1 MRRGR
6 GFKSLADS
14 PSPMSDLL
22 LHFLTIAPCA
32 GWNESSPGNRD
43 LAHKPR
49 LSYQI
54 RCSFQRGTIGSSSS
68 GTPTNRGREDTLE
81 LRQID
86 CFLAVATDLHFG
98 KAAERLSVAQSS
110 VSEAIR
116 ALEHEVGGPLFTR
129 TSRRVQLT
137 PLGETLRRGVE
148 PAALV
153 LRATLDDC
161 RKIALGQSHRVRIGF
176 LGGGLY
182 DLTLPFIRHLRN
194 NFQIDIDWV
203 ELSLVD
209 QFEAV
214 ATGKVDAAFCRLPL
228 SHDGLVQ
235 CLVLFE
241 NKRKLIVST
250 EHRLANRDLIDPE
263 ELALETF
270 PTLPDHHQL
279 GPWIAFHFPDH
290 TPSGRPI
297 ARGPV
302 ITTVREILAVV
313 KAGEAVAL
321 LNGEAE
327 RYYPDP
333 GVRYIDIDV
342 PPVETALVRRR
353 ADRRRVILD
362 LETCSREVAADHRPK
377 IES

>member
-1 MRRGR
+1 
-6 GFKSLADS
+6 
-14 PSPMSDLL
+14 
-22 LHFLTIAPCA
+22 
-32 GWNESSPGNRD
+32 
-43 LAHKPR
+43 
-49 LSYQI
+49 
-54 RCSFQRGTIGSSSS
+54 
-68 GTPTNRGREDTLE
+68 LE

-153 LRATLDDC
+153 LRATLEDC
-161 RKIALGQSHRVRIGF
+161 RKIALGQSHRVKIGF

-194 NFQIDIDWV
+194 KFQIDVDWV
-203 ELSLVD
+203 ELSLLD

-214 ATGKVDAAFCRLPL
+214 AAGKVDAAFCRLPL

-235 CLVLFE
+235 CVVLFE

-263 ELALETF
+263 ELAFEAL
-270 PTLPDHHQL
+270 PTLPDNHQL
-279 GPWIAFHFPDH
+279 GPWAAFHLPDH

-297 ARGPV
+297 ARGPL
-302 ITTVREILAVV
+302 IRTVREMLAVV
-313 KAGEAVAL
+313 KSGEAVAL
-321 LNGEAE
+321 LNAEAE
-327 RYYPDP
+327 RYYSDP
-333 GVRYIDIDV
+333 GIRYIDIDV
-342 PPVETALVRRR
+342 APVETALVRRR

-362 LETCSREVAADHRPK
+362 LEECSRDVAAAQRSN
-377 IES
+377 INA

>member
-1 MRRGR
+1 M
-6 GFKSLADS
+6 
-14 PSPMSDLL
+14 
-22 LHFLTIAPCA
+22 
-32 GWNESSPGNRD
+32 
-43 LAHKPR
+43 
-49 LSYQI
+49 
-54 RCSFQRGTIGSSSS
+54 
-68 GTPTNRGREDTLE
+68 E

-153 LRATLDDC
+153 LRATLEDC
-161 RKIALGQSHRVRIGF
+161 RKIALGQSHRVKIGF

-194 NFQIDIDWV
+194 KFQIDVDWV
-203 ELSLVD
+203 ELSLLD

-214 ATGKVDAAFCRLPL
+214 AAGKVDAAFCRLPL

-235 CLVLFE
+235 CVVLFE

-263 ELALETF
+263 ELALEAL
-270 PTLPDHHQL
+270 PTLPDNHQL
-279 GPWIAFHFPDH
+279 GPWAAFHLPDH

-297 ARGPV
+297 ARGPL
-302 ITTVREILAVV
+302 IRTVREMLAVV
-313 KAGEAVAL
+313 KSGEAVAL
-321 LNGEAE
+321 LNAEAE
-327 RYYPDP
+327 RYYSDP
-333 GVRYIDIDV
+333 GIRYIDIDV
-342 PPVETALVRRR
+342 APVETALVRRR

-362 LETCSREVAADHRPK
+362 LEECSRDVAAAQRSN
-377 IES
+377 INA